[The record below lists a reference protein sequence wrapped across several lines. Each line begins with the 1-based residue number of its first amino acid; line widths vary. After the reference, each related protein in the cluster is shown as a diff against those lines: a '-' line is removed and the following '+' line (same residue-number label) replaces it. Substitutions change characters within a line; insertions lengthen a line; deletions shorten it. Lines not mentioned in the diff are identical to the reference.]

1 MTKSEIKSRIASLE
15 ESLVAD
21 HYDHDKHCFVP
32 AEGHTR
38 VMILAN
44 IKHLKE
50 MLPSA
55 RQNDLVNRYGWK
67 SVERNA

>member
-1 MTKSEIKSRIASLE
+1 MTVKEIKSRIASLE
-15 ESLVAD
+15 QSLVAD
-21 HYDHDKHCFVP
+21 HYDHDLHTFVP

-44 IKHLKE
+44 IKHLKTK
-50 MLPSA
+50 LPSA
-55 RQNDLVNRYGWK
+55 RHDDLVNRYGWR